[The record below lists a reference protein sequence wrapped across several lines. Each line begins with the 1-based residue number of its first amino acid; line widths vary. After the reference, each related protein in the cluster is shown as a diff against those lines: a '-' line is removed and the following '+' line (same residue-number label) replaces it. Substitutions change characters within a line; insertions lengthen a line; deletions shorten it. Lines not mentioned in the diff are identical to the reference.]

1 MSGLIN
7 RLLRLSAALILAAGS
22 TVCLSVDG
30 TGSGAQGTP
39 AAQPSAAS
47 ESMPAA
53 DQPRADE
60 SPEQAR
66 RRELTAQHGAEVADA
81 ILAGTVLKEMTMEQ
95 VLLARGAPSR
105 KELIP
110 PEIELWHYATGEVAF
125 SGGKVSYVSL
135 AAKTEPPPADPRHE
149 VITEEENAPDHSA
162 EELPGQVGAPPIT
175 VGDSYVYESTNP
187 ADPESGVSTRRTVT
201 STKGRVTLSSLNLDN
216 KRAKPRSLYFDRQW
230 NLIAS
235 RSPDKSGRDYSPLLK
250 YYDFPLF
257 PGKTWNQTSTE
268 TDLKTGATRIHT
280 ISGTVEGWERV
291 SVPAGTFSAIKVH
304 LVTELFDPNTGER
317 IRGTDTSWYVPEVR
331 RSVKS
336 ETTGK
341 GGSQGLIQLLS
352 YELK

>member
-235 RSPDKSGRDYSPLLK
+235 RSPDIKRQGLFSALEVLRLSAVSRKDLESDLHRDRPQDWGDPDP
-250 YYDFPLF
+250 YDFGYRRGVGTGLRACRDLQCHQGPSGHRALRPEYRRANPRHRYVLVRPRGAAQRQIRDDRQGRQ
-257 PGKTWNQTSTE
+257 PG
-268 TDLKTGATRIHT
+268 AHP
-280 ISGTVEGWERV
+280 VAV
-291 SVPAGTFSAIKVH
+291 V
-304 LVTELFDPNTGER
+304 
-317 IRGTDTSWYVPEVR
+317 
-331 RSVKS
+331 
-336 ETTGK
+336 
-341 GGSQGLIQLLS
+341 
-352 YELK
+352 